1 MNPLLLISL
10 MALLIR
16 SIISAEN
23 YFQTGAAKSVWVLR
37 GCHTYKVAIHSDLKE
52 NWENPGGL

>member
-52 NWENPGGL
+52 N